1 MIWGETWLFDLI
13 WLNDYYHC
21 FNFLIMICLEED
33 SRLQEITLLIQQYS
47 YMNSLIMSEFVSYT
61 RQSGGLV
68 WFMVLNT
75 TFNNISVAGIHIIFF
90 GISLRS
96 VLLVDET
103 GVPWENHQTVPSH
116 WQTLSH
122 NVVSSIPRHE
132 CGSNSQL

>member
-1 MIWGETWLFDLI
+1 MFDLI
-13 WLNDYYHC
+13 WLNDDYHC

-47 YMNSLIMSEFVSYT
+47 YMNSLIMSEFVSYA

-75 TFNNISVAGIHIIFF
+75 TFNNISVTGIHIIFF

-103 GVPWENHQTVPSH
+103 GVP
-116 WQTLSH
+116 
-122 NVVSSIPRHE
+122 
-132 CGSNSQL
+132 